1 MLRLSFDDEIS
12 VTFQEFRHM
21 CGGRS
26 EKSDTHSESLPGLFG
41 PFHLMSVIDEGTQN
55 KREISFENAVPRN
68 SHLMAGLGKN
78 RGQIAGMDT
87 RHILIELAGSFD
99 PPSCP

>member
-1 MLRLSFDDEIS
+1 MFRRSF
-12 VTFQEFRHM
+12 VV
-21 CGGRS
+21 
-26 EKSDTHSESLPGLFG
+26 L
-41 PFHLMSVIDEGTQN
+41 
-55 KREISFENAVPRN
+55 
-68 SHLMAGLGKN
+68 AGLGKN

>member
-1 MLRLSFDDEIS
+1 MKFTLKDYQEQAVDDVLYNLKRAREN
-12 VTFQEFRHM
+12 F
-21 CGGRS
+21 
-26 EKSDTHSESLPGLFG
+26 K
-41 PFHLMSVIDEGTQN
+41 N

-99 PPSCP
+99 PPGCP